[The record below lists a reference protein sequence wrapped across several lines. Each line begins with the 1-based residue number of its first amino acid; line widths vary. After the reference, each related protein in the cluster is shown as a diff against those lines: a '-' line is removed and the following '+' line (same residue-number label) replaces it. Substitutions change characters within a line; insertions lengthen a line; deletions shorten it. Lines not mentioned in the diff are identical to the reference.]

1 MQRENNGK
9 GLGMILREWWAV
21 FVVQDRGEIRGA
33 GVQIVVI

>member
-1 MQRENNGK
+1 MQRQNNGK
-9 GLGMILREWWAV
+9 CFGLILRSGGAV